1 MERSIKVPNSNLN
14 SQKQESFLRDTLKPY
29 CLSLARLYWIRECKT
44 TSREISG
51 CPLRVPCLWPPPGS
65 LYFQAKESGQK
76 RLSKKKRERRHLPFS
91 VTKVFVFHQRYFL
104 FRAAIQTL
112 FRNSRHRSSPHEKTF
127 RKQTS

>member
-51 CPLRVPCLWPPPGS
+51 CPLRVPCLWHPHS
-65 LYFQAKESGQK
+65 SWYSILSVNESGQK
-76 RLSKKKRERRHLPFS
+76 RLSKKNVKNDTSSILLAFLSE
-91 VTKVFVFHQRYFL
+91 RYFL
-104 FRAAIQTL
+104 FRATMQTL